1 MTPAERKRY
10 DAKMEAKKKAKD
22 IADKKKKDLAKVKKD
37 KDKKDEKK
45 GREYGKSRIKIQKA
59 IREKQ
64 REGLDYKERKAL
76 REKLAQR
83 KSYGRS
89 ESGTPKS
96 WTDVHLGVGAEPPMT
111 YSKGDKPAPKKVAPA
126 KKTVIKKGGKKT
138 YKGKIPTT
146 IKKKK

>member
-10 DAKMEAKKKAKD
+10 DTKMAARHKAQDIAAKKKKH
-22 IADKKKKDLAKVKKD
+22 LAKVKKD
-37 KDKKDEKK
+37 KDKKDEKE
-45 GREYGKSRIKIQKA
+45 GRAYGSSRIKIQRA

-76 REKLAQR
+76 REKLAKR
-83 KSYGRS
+83 KSYGVS

-96 WTDVHLGVGAEPPMT
+96 FSDVHLGVGAEPPMT
-111 YSKGDKPAPKKVAPA
+111 YSKGDKPVKKSVAT